1 MLTTDLESDKR
12 ILRQKLKR
20 LEQALTGT
28 GLGLWDTDL
37 RSGESYYDAGW
48 YEMLGYAPDALD
60 GTFATWKNLVHPD
73 DLSGALAS
81 RQAHIEGVTDA
92 WDCEFRMRASDGGWK
107 WIRLRGCAVE
117 RDGDGLALRIVGT
130 NKDITQWKVAADALN
145 RNRERLR
152 GLVEC
157 SQAAIFAL
165 DEQNRLRY
173 SNPALENLP
182 GYERRELRKPPN
194 AWFFVHPDQ
203 QEEAQR
209 AVAACLEDE
218 AGHART
224 ELRIVAKSGNRYWLD
239 VTMRRIQAGSARLVL
254 VTGFDI
260 TARKQ
265 VEAQLARLATAVEQ
279 AAELILVTSP
289 NRTIEYVNPSFER
302 LSDSR
307 NRKSS
312 DGISNACGVPPTRS
326 PNRP

>member
-1 MLTTDLESDKR
+1 MSDQASAQILQELEILRRENARLGILTTDLESDKR

-173 SNPALENLP
+173 SNPALENHD
-182 GYERRELRKPPN
+182 GYERR
-194 AWFFVHPDQ
+194 D
-203 QEEAQR
+203 
-209 AVAACLEDE
+209 C
-218 AGHART
+218 
-224 ELRIVAKSGNRYWLD
+224 
-239 VTMRRIQAGSARLVL
+239 ARLPL
-254 VTGFDI
+254 PGFLSI
-260 TARKQ
+260 PTSRKKRSEQ
-265 VEAQLARLATAVEQ
+265 SRPVWKTRPDMPEPNCGLWTKVE
-279 AAELILVTSP
+279 I
-289 NRTIEYVNPSFER
+289 
-302 LSDSR
+302 
-307 NRKSS
+307 
-312 DGISNACGVPPTRS
+312 GIGST
-326 PNRP
+326 